1 MHADPTNPPQY
12 TCSQPLM
19 IAMSTGSGWLRQI
32 AHVSSSGAR
41 SKAPAPASQ
50 PCKRTSVFRSNIG
63 SIGISMIEIEHQRTR
78 LRGPGVIALRRCHV
92 RAKNNE
98 YAELLDRSQLEGPST
113 CGADSDHLARS
124 RVPRKPWRDENLV
137 DLKALAQSRFV
148 LRS

>member
-1 MHADPTNPPQY
+1 MSFVYCSFHFDVKTGVVIHRRDYTLSSPGDLTTPPQY

-19 IAMSTGSGWLRQI
+19 IAMSTGACWLRQI

-98 YAELLDRSQLEGPST
+98 YAELLDLSL
-113 CGADSDHLARS
+113 
-124 RVPRKPWRDENLV
+124 KPN
-137 DLKALAQSRFV
+137 
-148 LRS
+148 